1 MAITALI
8 IPLTDP
14 EGDRVRKTVPEDWNL
29 AFTSSE
35 NGAQVKLSLST
46 LENRNHSGELLGSP
60 RGKESLSPLKTKG
73 AYPHPLKLWS
83 F

>member
-14 EGDRVRKTVPEDWNL
+14 EGDRVRETVPEDWNL

-35 NGAQVKLSLST
+35 NGAQAKLSLST
-46 LENRNHSGELLGSP
+46 LEIRSHSGELGSP
-60 RGKESLSPLKTKG
+60 RGKESLSPSKLEVLT
-73 AYPHPLKLWS
+73 PTLLNLWS